1 MHISKFSY
9 DMELH
14 EKILDKVFGQYS
26 GERKTRGWMIFG
38 LGMLYP
44 HSDFFAQIVKRSIL
58 WAIDDSRHDVGHF
71 KRLAFGHILLDSCD
85 KEREIRA
92 SVGATDSD
100 FGCVS

>member
-14 EKILDKVFGQYS
+14 VKIQDEVFGQYS
-26 GERKTRGWMIFG
+26 GERKTRDGMIFV
-38 LGMLYP
+38 LRMLYA

-71 KRLAFGHILLDSCD
+71 KRLTFGRILLDSRD
-85 KEREIRA
+85 KERQIELP
-92 SVGATDSD
+92 
-100 FGCVS
+100 